1 MIYKREQIKELN
13 DYFVNLSERT
23 GRGVYFY
30 RICGSN
36 AEILQFVEQYFDT
49 ARRFGVVIQG
59 KIPNPDEQQLSYYT
73 EMMGNTFIQEISFLK
88 EALKKWLPRLNPY
101 QRENVASSILNTL
114 EKMKKEGK
122 SQDMIRNA
130 YIKFMCWLY
139 YKFERILHLLGQETL
154 PKILY
159 EGTLSRYELDLFCI
173 LADAGC
179 DIVCL
184 EYEGDAG
191 YQRIDPQSKCS
202 MLYQKNGTE
211 SFPKGF
217 SLSVLMKQKQQKDRL
232 EVVYDRRKI
241 LNPVTNVWMGKN
253 QNLFE
258 ESLKAP
264 QERGNN
270 PQSFYNLFVQIV
282 GVPDKL
288 TYSQE
293 LFHWKMELETR
304 KRNFFVFS
312 EIFSPENE
320 EIRMVGA
327 KNYTDLEQ
335 MILDLALRLKST
347 GHENLDHQVR
357 NAFVKQMTEKD
368 PEFDGNLHRKKNE
381 AVYLICWFNRYAG
394 QIFKGYQSGQV
405 GTVVYFGW
413 CKNNYEAIFLKM
425 LSRMP
430 LDVIILSPNAERE
443 SYLKDQRLV
452 EKRYPNSLAL
462 DTFPETPGQ
471 MSTGTVA
478 YHAEQELNEMMYQ
491 DTGMYRNRQY
501 TKAEATILQTMYEEV
516 EQLWNQELKY
526 RPGFDTIQ
534 DKVVLPVLAA
544 KICGVKNRDDEA
556 YWKMI
561 RKMCTEETLVI
572 THPDWFQKGDSFM
585 GETPRMITNGRIDK
599 RKVKESKLY
608 KYGILREDVQDYILD
623 KTQQLIS
630 KKIIKGTFE
639 RGMEYRILAVA
650 LDLNKEVVRMIQQ
663 FDFTKKNPKLLVIA
677 VNEKVFLPE
686 DAVGMALLSMMGFD
700 VAMFVP
706 TGYQV
711 FEQNFNEVFW
721 KEHQIGDYL
730 YDLHI
735 PVLKSEESG
744 FSQLGG
750 FFNRIFKKG

>member
-1 MIYKREQIKELN
+1 
-13 DYFVNLSERT
+13 
-23 GRGVYFY
+23 
-30 RICGSN
+30 
-36 AEILQFVEQYFDT
+36 
-49 ARRFGVVIQG
+49 
-59 KIPNPDEQQLSYYT
+59 
-73 EMMGNTFIQEISFLK
+73 
-88 EALKKWLPRLNPY
+88 
-101 QRENVASSILNTL
+101 
-114 EKMKKEGK
+114 
-122 SQDMIRNA
+122 
-130 YIKFMCWLY
+130 
-139 YKFERILHLLGQETL
+139 
-154 PKILY
+154 
-159 EGTLSRYELDLFCI
+159 
-173 LADAGC
+173 
-179 DIVCL
+179 
-184 EYEGDAG
+184 
-191 YQRIDPQSKCS
+191 
-202 MLYQKNGTE
+202 
-211 SFPKGF
+211 
-217 SLSVLMKQKQQKDRL
+217 
-232 EVVYDRRKI
+232 
-241 LNPVTNVWMGKN
+241 
-253 QNLFE
+253 
-258 ESLKAP
+258 
-264 QERGNN
+264 
-270 PQSFYNLFVQIV
+270 
-282 GVPDKL
+282 
-288 TYSQE
+288 
-293 LFHWKMELETR
+293 
-304 KRNFFVFS
+304 
-312 EIFSPENE
+312 
-320 EIRMVGA
+320 
-327 KNYTDLEQ
+327 
-335 MILDLALRLKST
+335 
-347 GHENLDHQVR
+347 
-357 NAFVKQMTEKD
+357 
-368 PEFDGNLHRKKNE
+368 
-381 AVYLICWFNRYAG
+381 
-394 QIFKGYQSGQV
+394 
-405 GTVVYFGW
+405 
-413 CKNNYEAIFLKM
+413 
-425 LSRMP
+425 
-430 LDVIILSPNAERE
+430 
-443 SYLKDQRLV
+443 
-452 EKRYPNSLAL
+452 
-462 DTFPETPGQ
+462 
-471 MSTGTVA
+471 
-478 YHAEQELNEMMYQ
+478 MMYQ